1 MFSNI
6 DAINSSLVGCG
17 LYVLLF
23 VVCRIGDDDV
33 LKVEVKL
40 KRFLAVASKGVIGSL
55 VTTDND
61 AIHGTII
68 HSQVH
73 ASHV

>member
-40 KRFLAVASKGVIGSL
+40 KRFLAVSGGRIKGCYRFSC
-55 VTTDND
+55 ND
-61 AIHGTII
+61 R
-68 HSQVH
+68 
-73 ASHV
+73 